1 MGMLQDDKEETITAL
16 LRAGFPEDVIPA
28 IMGNIDVETGGSYKH
43 DEVERNGTGYGLFQ
57 FTGSHQRD
65 YFDWLKDSNL
75 KDNKDKEHM
84 DFKQSIVHNVPEEW
98 NNYEVVLRDEVFVNG
113 TKLSKVLK
121 HGRMQLLKVSGDF
134 KIMLDY
140 GNLRPPGYEPDELPS
155 CSIPRSCVYNK

>member
-75 KDNKDKEHM
+75 KDNKDSQAKFVYDNIYAKKGYGRELGWRARSQLQTMMEEDMTANPHIANPTTRTAKIFS
-84 DFKQSIVHNVPEEW
+84 DVYERPSVPHNDRRMLSAEEW
-98 NNYEVVLRDEVFVNG
+98 E
-113 TKLSKVLK
+113 
-121 HGRMQLLKVSGDF
+121 
-134 KIMLDY
+134 KIY
-140 GNLRPPGYEPDELPS
+140 
-155 CSIPRSCVYNK
+155 K